1 MIFCRSVA
9 NELKQGHQISPETF
23 SQATIYFSDIVG
35 FTSLASDS
43 TPIQIV
49 NMLNRLYSTFD
60 DITDKYDV
68 YKVREPCTTNFKIW
82 ECKHILSSNF
92 KIFCHLRWRQSVMR
106 TWWFRVYL

>member
-9 NELKQGHQISPETF
+9 DELKQGHQISPETF
-23 SQATIYFSDIVG
+23 GQVTIYFSDIVG

-68 YKVREPCTTNFKIW
+68 YKVRQACTTNFKIW
-82 ECKHILSSNF
+82 ECNYVLCSNF
-92 KIFCHLRWRQSVMR
+92 IELINFFISGGDNR
-106 TWWFRVYL
+106 